1 MPEINS
7 ALAKRYVAQ
16 VEKENRWLPY
26 LAEPLQTPISRPI
39 AMGKPCDYYPC
50 PWSVMAWLE
59 GETASLETVIVMDM
73 FTRDVADFLIE

>member
-26 LAEPLQTPISRPI
+26 LAKRLQTPISRPI
-39 AMGKPCDYYPC
+39 AMVSHVITILAHGLLSRGLRGRPQ
-50 PWSVMAWLE
+50 
-59 GETASLETVIVMDM
+59 AS
-73 FTRDVADFLIE
+73 RP